1 MGKKDF
7 EIFEV
12 KIKIIRFVKNFVTHS
27 VHTNYDVVV
36 LFFDLNPVNLG
47 VINNQNYVK
56 IHQNVDMILVEKI
69 IFVGNFIRKK
79 VILAPNQVQE
89 I

>member
-7 EIFEV
+7 EISEV
-12 KIKIIRFVKNFVTHS
+12 KIKIIRFVKSFVIHL

-47 VINNQNYVK
+47 VINYQNYEK
-56 IHQNVDMILVEKI
+56 IHLNEDEIPVEQI
-69 IFVGNFIRKK
+69 TVAGNSIRKK
-79 VILAPNQVQE
+79 VILVLNRVQE